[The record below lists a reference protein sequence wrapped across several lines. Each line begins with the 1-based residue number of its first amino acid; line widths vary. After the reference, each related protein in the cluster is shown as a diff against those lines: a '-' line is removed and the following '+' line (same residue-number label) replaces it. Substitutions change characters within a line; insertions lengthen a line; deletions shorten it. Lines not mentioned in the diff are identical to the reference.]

1 MKDQIPRQRLERL
14 ARAIHPLGER
24 ALYHLLADLQEG
36 EEFPATVER
45 YVEPFGDFIRAHGG
59 DRLPEPRLV
68 AGGLFRGCS
77 NTREAGRR
85 ESTAAE

>member
-24 ALYHLLADLQEG
+24 ALYRLLANLQEG

-45 YVEPFGDFIRAHGG
+45 YAELEALGDFIRAHGSG
-59 DRLPEPRLV
+59 RLPEPRLV
-68 AGGLFRGCS
+68 AGGLFRGCG
-77 NTREAGRR
+77 NTVPE
-85 ESTAAE
+85 